1 MRIEN
6 MTSSRGNAVPNQFI
20 LREEGRGALGN
31 FISRTTFQSYNS
43 VIAVKTVWEDK
54 TEVKLDER
62 YWDYS
67 KTTGKYRNDFLGEC
81 KAVTE
86 KKIASGEYKLTNLN

>member
-1 MRIEN
+1 MKVQN
-6 MTSSRGNAVPNQFI
+6 MTSARTGREVANQFTI
-20 LREEGRGALGN
+20 YDDAGN
-31 FISRTTFQSYNS
+31 CFFQSYNS
-43 VIAVKTVWEDK
+43 IIVKITKAGE
-54 TEVKLDER
+54 TYLDAT

-86 KKIASGEYKLTNLN
+86 KKIASGEYKLVNLN